1 MTPAQQSALEALASR
16 PLTAVDIAEIE
27 PLLADRNDVA
37 IAAVLSVGRKRLQ
50 HTAFGPGTIVVVF
63 GGTGGQ
69 FLNELVELGKS
80 DPDIYWGMN
89 PIERGEFDLGVA
101 ASHVLIDKLI
111 VRMPAY
117 ADQLTVFKSLGYV
130 PDPVNYNAVS
140 AALNV
145 AEGRMTL

>member
-1 MTPAQQSALEALASR
+1 MTPAEQSALEALAGRS
-16 PLTAVDIAEIE
+16 LTVGDVAALD

-50 HTAFGPGTIVVVF
+50 HTAFGPGTIVVAF
-63 GGTGGQ
+63 GGTGGH

-89 PIERGEFDLGVA
+89 PIQRGEFDLGVA
-101 ASHVLIDKLI
+101 ASHALIDKLI

-117 ADQLTVFKSLGYV
+117 AAELTAFKALGYA
-130 PDPVNYNAVS
+130 PDPLNYNAVS
-140 AALNV
+140 MVLNGI
-145 AEGRMTL
+145 EE